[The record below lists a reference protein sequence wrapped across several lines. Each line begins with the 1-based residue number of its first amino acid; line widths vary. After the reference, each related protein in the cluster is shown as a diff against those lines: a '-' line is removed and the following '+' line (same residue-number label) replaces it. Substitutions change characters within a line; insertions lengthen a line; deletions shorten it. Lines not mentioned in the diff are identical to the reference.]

1 MGPRKEKLRNKWL
14 RKEKLRKEYKAKRRG
29 CAKKR
34 RSFAVRGNENRES
47 VGEDVQRETT
57 QIRRVQGIR
66 NCAKKG
72 LRKEKPR
79 KEGPS
84 KEKPRKA
91 GAIKE
96 ELNKEGPRKEMILRE
111 RKMENK
117 LRG

>member
-84 KEKPRKA
+84 KEKPRK
-91 GAIKE
+91 GASKE
-96 ELNKEGPRKEMILRE
+96 ELNKEGPRKEKLLKE
-111 RKMENK
+111 RKRENK